1 MVLKGRKIDT
11 NQLIGAELIA
21 NAYKAGLFGDQKKEE
36 VIEEVTRLMK
46 RSIEYAG
53 VQVPEAVAAEG
64 PEALKEYARN
74 MQPKKVPKKLFYIF
88 NI

>member
-1 MVLKGRKIDT
+1 MVLKGREIDK

-21 NAYKAGLFGDQKKEE
+21 KCYETGIFSETEAKK
-36 VIEEVTRLMK
+36 LMK
-46 RSIEYAG
+46 RNIEYAG

-74 MQPKKVPKKLFYIF
+74 MQPKKVPKKLFYVF